1 MPRSNQSVPSAAP
14 ARPGVVVR
22 IVLDTN
28 VVVSALVWGGTPFK
42 LIEAA
47 VAGDL
52 ALCTSPALLAELRAV
67 LTREHLASRLEGQR
81 ASVEEVV
88 ALYAALAISV
98 SPTAPPRVV
107 PGDADDD
114 EVIAAAIAANADLL
128 VTGDRDLLAL
138 GSYQKIRIITPAEA
152 VRLLDAP

>member
-1 MPRSNQSVPSAAP
+1 VA
-14 ARPGVVVR
+14 VR

-28 VVVSALVWGGTPFK
+28 VVVSALIWGGTPYK

-52 ALCTSPALLAELRAV
+52 VLCTSPALLAELRAV

-81 ASVEEVV
+81 TSVEEAL
-88 ALYAALAISV
+88 ALYSALAMSV
-98 SPTAPPRVV
+98 SPAAAPRLV

-114 EVIAAAIAANADLL
+114 HMIAAAIAANADMLVSGDHHLL
-128 VTGDRDLLAL
+128 VL
-138 GSYQKIRIITPAEA
+138 GSHQSVRIVGPAEA
-152 VRLLDAP
+152 VRLLDAT